1 MTRNGPDD
9 ATRRGTSEVDAI
21 EGLLAYAQT
30 RPRWGGSA
38 VKSLSEAIARSRV
51 LFGESPEEYSGLLAR
66 CLSTGAR
73 LLLRRGRPAE
83 ALPLAE
89 EAVALTRSA
98 GGAPLVAS
106 LYRLAAVLEAL
117 HRYSEAAALVAE
129 ADQLLPPD

>member
-1 MTRNGPDD
+1 M
-9 ATRRGTSEVDAI
+9 
-21 EGLLAYAQT
+21 
-30 RPRWGGSA
+30 
-38 VKSLSEAIARSRV
+38 SEAIARSRV

-66 CLSTGAR
+66 CLVAGAR

-129 ADQLLPPD
+129 ADRLLRPD